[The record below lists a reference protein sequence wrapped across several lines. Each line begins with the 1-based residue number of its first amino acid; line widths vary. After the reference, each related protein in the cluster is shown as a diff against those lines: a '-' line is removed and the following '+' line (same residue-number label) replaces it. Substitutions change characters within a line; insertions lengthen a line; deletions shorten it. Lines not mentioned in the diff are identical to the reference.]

1 MLPPHPVTSAWVR
14 GDIQVLQAQGATGQV
29 EKPGGGLVQCPDPGT
44 AQQTLLSGSAL
55 VTLLCL

>member
-44 AQQTLLSGSAL
+44 AQQTR
-55 VTLLCL
+55 C